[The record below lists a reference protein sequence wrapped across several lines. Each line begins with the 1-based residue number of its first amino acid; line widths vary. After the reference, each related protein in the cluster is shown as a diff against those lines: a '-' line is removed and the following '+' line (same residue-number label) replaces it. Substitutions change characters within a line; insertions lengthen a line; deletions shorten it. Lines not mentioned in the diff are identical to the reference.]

1 MVTDCGLNWTTKPTK
16 TPRLTQKCGTISRQQ
31 QLCFFV
37 GSDYSRMQTGR
48 KKNPSARLKFIAGI
62 TSLMLWF
69 ICYLQIEV
77 MFDGCKNAN
86 ISGAGITLHAA
97 VRKRRGF
104 DSSVKAKC
112 NRYGSEDGTL
122 RPGWRS
128 FCQVKYRKHN
138 SPVSFIEI
146 LDLTS
151 HKCSFT
157 ASKNIFNLITFPS
170 PNQLLLSWK
179 PRAGNV

>member
-1 MVTDCGLNWTTKPTK
+1 M
-16 TPRLTQKCGTISRQQ
+16 SRQQ
-31 QLCFFV
+31 QLCFVFFWIWLF
-37 GSDYSRMQTGR
+37 MNTNWKN
-48 KKNPSARLKFIAGI
+48 KKIPSARIKYTAGV

-69 ICYLQIEV
+69 ICYLQMEV
-77 MFDGCKNAN
+77 LFDGCKNAN

-97 VRKRRGF
+97 VRERRGF
-104 DSSVKAKC
+104 DSSVKAEF

-128 FCQVKYRKHN
+128 FCQVKYRKHHFF
-138 SPVSFIEI
+138 PPFIEI
-146 LDLTS
+146 LDFTS
-151 HKCSFT
+151 HKCSLIAF
-157 ASKNIFNLITFPS
+157 KNIFNLIIFPS